1 MEINVDKNILDNLMF
16 PIELT
21 GLQERIEK
29 IFRSLIKMIDID
41 NCILFERIGSV
52 QFNLNFDR
60 ILLYMMEGLNTGH
73 SSSRIKLS
81 NVNEELVRFG
91 E

>member
-1 MEINVDKNILDNLMF
+1 
-16 PIELT
+16 
-21 GLQERIEK
+21 
-29 IFRSLIKMIDID
+29 MIDID

>member
-1 MEINVDKNILDNLMF
+1 MLTKIFWMDDLMI
-16 PIELT
+16 PRELT

-41 NCILFERIGSV
+41 NCILFERIESV

-60 ILLYMMEGLNTGH
+60 ILLSILWTDWT
-73 SSSRIKLS
+73 
-81 NVNEELVRFG
+81 ELIQN
-91 E
+91 

>member
-1 MEINVDKNILDNLMF
+1 
-16 PIELT
+16 
-21 GLQERIEK
+21 
-29 IFRSLIKMIDID
+29 MIDID

-91 E
+91 EKVNPEGPTDQLQDSQFVGQNRCEEH